1 MKDETEWLVVM
12 PKHIVFVTWKAG
24 NAPAFEAAKRLGHY
38 VTLVRSTLMEEYQ
51 KLDFDQSSYCEFVD
65 SVHVLRDATDLDAL
79 RKCLAGISASWP
91 IDGFIASVDA
101 LVVPVATLAE
111 ELGVPFTSA
120 RGAAI
125 AKMKHRCR
133 DELAAAG
140 LDTTAHRLVVDR
152 AAAEAF
158 VAEAGLPVVMK
169 PACGSGSD
177 GAHVITDLAQLRL
190 AFPSGADGVYADGV
204 LLEQYLTGTFVSA
217 EVALIHGRFV
227 PLTITDRKT
236 WSRHEPLE
244 LGVTIPA
251 AISAA
256 DHEAVM
262 SFAERAVRA
271 LDLRMGVFHVEIM
284 VGPDRQVSLIEFN
297 PRVMGSCLP
306 RLFSMASGIDFFE
319 VLVRIYLNEDV
330 DLSGMTFDSYA
341 TVRWFGAADRQRT
354 PTQQPDLSPLDQYG
368 GAVRSLTVAFPDTP
382 ELEPCRGNAGNFG
395 EVQVCHEDHATSV
408 RIAEQIVADLE
419 RQIGFEVTR

>member
-1 MKDETEWLVVM
+1 M
-12 PKHIVFVTWKAG
+12 PKHLVFVTWKAG

-51 KLDFDQSSYCEFVD
+51 GIDFDRTSYGEFVD
-65 SVHVLRDATDLDAL
+65 SVQVLRDATELDAL
-79 RKCLAGISASWP
+79 RDCLAGIHASRP

-125 AKMKHRCR
+125 AKLKHRCR

-140 LDTTAHRLVVDR
+140 LDTTAHRIVVDR

-158 VAEAGLPVVMK
+158 VAEAGLPVVIK
-169 PACGSGSD
+169 PASGSGSD
-177 GAHVITDLAQLRL
+177 GAHVIRDLAELRT
-190 AFPSGADGVYADGV
+190 AFPSGPDGAHGVYADGV
-204 LLEQYLTGTFVSA
+204 LMEQYLTGTFVSA

-227 PLTITDRKT
+227 RLAITDRKT
-236 WSRHEPLE
+236 WPRHEPLE

-251 AISAA
+251 AIPAA
-256 DHEAVM
+256 DREAVM

-271 LDLRMGVFHVEIM
+271 LDLRMGVFHVEVM
-284 VGPDRQVSLIEFN
+284 VRPDGQVSLIEFN

-306 RLFSMASGIDFFE
+306 QLFSMASGVDLFE
-319 VLVRIYLNEDV
+319 VLVRIYLDEDV
-330 DLSGMTFDSYA
+330 DLSGLTFDSYA

-354 PTQQPDLSPLDQYG
+354 PTEQPDLSALDQYG
-368 GAVRSLTVAFPDTP
+368 GAVRSLTVAYPDTP
-382 ELEPCRGNAGNFG
+382 ELEPCRGNVGNFG

-408 RIAEQIVADLE
+408 RIAERIVADLE
-419 RQIGFEVTR
+419 RQLGFELTR